1 MVLVLYGIKRQVSEV
16 VNMEQESKAVRLLML
31 IGVSGELPADWAAY
45 AVGSCS
51 YSAALITRLKQN
63 GYISL
68 RCKDG
73 LKGYVLKAKAK
84 RKLLELYPD
93 NFTTFLSG
101 SVETNH
107 IKSEPDKRLRLH
119 RMSMVWVYL
128 SVAGVSIYQSD
139 KPDFLSPAF
148 HLPPSEDGQE
158 TVWTDMGGYYGTLE
172 FKGGM
177 AKEIGGSRACGVLL
191 SPGMPLI
198 VYNTMESLMKW
209 AKKTERTMRSRMEA
223 VFRGKGY
230 RVPAGAVMFGNRMD
244 MLKRLLESDGGLKGN
259 LFMLDDIYEAIYFIP
274 FVKEAEIQVRLLMN
288 PVEDRRLRKFLCTAL
303 WKITETDGA
312 LGDGVDSSGNPVY
325 FCYNLELWR
334 LKRVRGK
341 IEREEKGVIYCFDY
355 QQEVIRNYFGTEIV
369 IKGIIR
375 DRAIQYLER
384 YMI

>member
-73 LKGYVLKAKAK
+73 LKGYVLKARAK
-84 RKLLELYPD
+84 RKLLELHSKD
-93 NFTTFLSG
+93 FTTFLCG

-119 RMSMVWVYL
+119 RMSMVWIYL

-139 KPDFLSPAF
+139 KPDFFSLAF
-148 HLPPSEDGQE
+148 HLPPSEEGQE
-158 TVWTDMGGYYGTLE
+158 TVWTDIGGYYGTLE

-244 MLKRLLESDGGLKGN
+244 MLERLLESDGGLKGN

-341 IEREEKGVIYCFDY
+341 IEREGKGVIYCFDY
-355 QQEVIRNYFGTEIV
+355 QEEVIRNYFGTEIV

>member
-1 MVLVLYGIKRQVSEV
+1 
-16 VNMEQESKAVRLLML
+16 MEQESKAVRLLML
-31 IGVSGELPADWAAY
+31 IGVSGEMPADWAAY

-73 LKGYVLKAKAK
+73 LKGYVLKARAK
-84 RKLLELYPD
+84 RKLLELRPED
-93 NFTTFLSG
+93 FTTFLSG
-101 SVETNH
+101 SAETNH

-119 RMSMVWVYL
+119 RMSMVWIYL

-139 KPDFLSPAF
+139 KSDFFSPAF
-148 HLPPSEDGQE
+148 HLLPLESGQE

-191 SPGMPLI
+191 SMGAPLI

-223 VFRGKGY
+223 VFREKGY

-244 MLKRLLESDGGLKGN
+244 MLGRLLESDGGIKGN

-288 PVEDRRLRKFLCTAL
+288 PVEDRRLRKFLCSAL
-303 WKITETDGA
+303 CSVNEADGA
-312 LGDGVDSSGNPVY
+312 LDNGEDCNGNPVY
-325 FCYNLELWR
+325 FCYDLELWK
-334 LKRVRGK
+334 LKRIRGK
-341 IEREEKGVIYCFDY
+341 LDRDGRGTIYCFDY
-355 QQEVIRNYFGTEIV
+355 QEEAIGRYMGGEAV
-369 IKGIIR
+369 IKGIVREKAIR
-375 DRAIQYLER
+375 YLEGR
-384 YMI
+384 